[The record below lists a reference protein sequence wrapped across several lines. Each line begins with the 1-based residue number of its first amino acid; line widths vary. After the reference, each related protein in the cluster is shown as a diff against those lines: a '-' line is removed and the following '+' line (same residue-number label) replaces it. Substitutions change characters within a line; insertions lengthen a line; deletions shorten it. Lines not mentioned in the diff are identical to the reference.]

1 MASRSGAMVTGT
13 DGNDYSNRETV
24 VKQYHVSAKYKGRLK
39 FVIVLHA
46 ILAAIVAFVSLPD
59 VLYKENTTLV
69 MYDPW
74 IVVPRA
80 QLWVLVWISSII
92 PSLYAWT
99 ACKRSNA
106 QALKIFQFL
115 IILLGLLPI
124 IIGNNSKISEI
135 DGVNAV
141 LAAEKK
147 ELLHWMGYPQKL
159 LWYIFFSIA
168 LIVQGLQLYISSV
181 LITAWDRKKSN

>member
-1 MASRSGAMVTGT
+1 MVTGT

-39 FVIVLHA
+39 FVLGLHA

-69 MYDPW
+69 LYQPW

-99 ACKRSNA
+99 ACKRSNRQNLA
-106 QALKIFQFL
+106 RYKIFINAIAADGPNTPAVSKSSALKL
-115 IILLGLLPI
+115 ESSRP
-124 IIGNNSKISEI
+124 
-135 DGVNAV
+135 GVGALRSPEMEM
-141 LAAEKK
+141 LAHPK
-147 ELLHWMGYPQKL
+147 
-159 LWYIFFSIA
+159 
-168 LIVQGLQLYISSV
+168 
-181 LITAWDRKKSN
+181 